1 MHGCGQVKVWFQ
13 NRRTKNRRTVDEE
26 RSLQVEPGHTVSE
39 SSDDSCG
46 DTESQDTSCS
56 TAAATMTTAI
66 VSADAARLGRDVD
79 VRRHVTAVT
88 SRDDDD
94 EDDVYVDNH
103 GNRATT
109 AAAAAGVSGWTDL
122 CRGQTL
128 RHGLSPLSTCQAAA
142 VTIGQS

>member
-1 MHGCGQVKVWFQ
+1 MHGFGQVKVWFQ

-46 DTESQDTSCS
+46 DTELQDTSCS
-56 TAAATMTTAI
+56 ASAAATATTRI
-66 VSADAARLGRDVD
+66 SSDAARLGRDVD
-79 VRRHVTAVT
+79 FKHHVAADMT

-94 EDDVYVDNH
+94 EDDVYVGNH
-103 GNRATT
+103 GNR
-109 AAAAAGVSGWTDL
+109 AAAAGVSGWTDL
-122 CRGQTL
+122 CRSQTL
-128 RHGLSPLSTCQAAA
+128 RHGLSPISTCQADA